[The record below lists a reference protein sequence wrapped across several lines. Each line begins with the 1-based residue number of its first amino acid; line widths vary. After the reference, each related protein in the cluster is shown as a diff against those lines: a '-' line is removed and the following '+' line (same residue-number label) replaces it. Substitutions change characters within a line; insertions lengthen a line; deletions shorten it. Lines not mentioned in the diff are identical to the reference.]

1 MGYVFTLNGYR
12 AVEHF
17 IAECAAKRKEILDA
31 GIDTA
36 NETVLPTSSDILDDV
51 NIGVGLDEENEYFN
65 SWGITDHYSSYP
77 LLLVVGKDLFLK
89 DE

>member
-1 MGYVFTLNGYR
+1 MSYVFTLNGYR

-36 NETVLPTSSDILDDV
+36 NETVLPTSSDILLPGS
-51 NIGVGLDEENEYFN
+51 I
-65 SWGITDHYSSYP
+65 
-77 LLLVVGKDLFLK
+77 LLSRFYTIRRRLLHRCLGK
-89 DE
+89 